1 MKKLLKLF
9 SIVLFITIISCKGK
23 EKVVEKT
30 SFDVVLTEV
39 GVNKLAVVK
48 IVKFNTGLGLK
59 ESKDLVE
66 SAPKTVKTGL
76 TKEEAEKLK
85 QAFEAEGAKAEIK

>member
-1 MKKLLKLF
+1 MKNVLKVF
-9 SIVLFITIISCKGK
+9 SIVLFLAIFSCKGK

-30 SFDVVLTEV
+30 TFDVVLTDV
-39 GVNKLAVVK
+39 GANKLGVVK
-48 IVKFNTGLGLK
+48 VVKLNTELTLK